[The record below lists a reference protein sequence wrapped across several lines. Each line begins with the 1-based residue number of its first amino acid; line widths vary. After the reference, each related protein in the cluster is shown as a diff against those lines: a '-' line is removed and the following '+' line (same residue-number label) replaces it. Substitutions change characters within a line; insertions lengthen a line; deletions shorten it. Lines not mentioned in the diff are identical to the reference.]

1 LVDAA
6 EKTWPWIDL
15 IGLCRK
21 CAADFIDDLVV
32 TQHNVGPFGFV
43 ESVALSIRASRMAWS
58 ARLVWVLT
66 VPSDAPRSLEIGPL
80 TIILV
85 MSETMS
91 LAAVKAR
98 FSELVDRVE
107 RQQDRVVVTRNGKPA
122 AVLISADDLESLE
135 ETLAVMSARS
145 VVAQLRESQKAV
157 AAGED
162 GVDLA
167 ELRAGLDQRRASG
180 K

>member
-1 LVDAA
+1 VLGARCCFW
-6 EKTWPWIDL
+6 TISTPL
-15 IGLCRK
+15 
-21 CAADFIDDLVV
+21 
-32 TQHNVGPFGFV
+32 
-43 ESVALSIRASRMAWS
+43 AWL
-58 ARLVWVLT
+58 AIQRL
-66 VPSDAPRSLEIGPL
+66 L

-135 ETLAVMSARS
+135 ETLAVMSDRTIA
-145 VVAQLRESQKAV
+145 AQIRESQKAV

-162 GVDLA
+162 GADLA
-167 ELRAGLDQRRASG
+167 DLRAGLDRSRAGG